1 METGVS
7 RDFQLA
13 PPSRTHKTGET
24 GMPAP
29 GRSRFHGISTSLT
42 LDFDRKLKLTDDFPS
57 AGTPFSWARE
67 SRLFVVPFSRP
78 KGRTERCCLP
88 SLILSAAQNPLP
100 LLLIYRATSRGSAGG
115 DGTPR
120 GAPPAFSVDEGGR
133 PSRRWGRPS
142 RGGGQRQGTGR
153 DSRILSAPAAVP
165 ARRGGRSGATA
176 SPFRRNGITVPARR
190 HHRSGATRKASRT
203 ESKLRRAA
211 KGYANAS
218 PSRFARSARH
228 PAGEQISSFLS
239 KGRGGSPLP
248 PARCRLFAPREMR
261 CFCMKTASHR
271 RKWTVLSLSFL
282 SAYSGR
288 EKSFQSSGAT
298 AVPSGRT

>member
-1 METGVS
+1 MRTHIIPYSRLPVQSLMETGVS

-115 DGTPR
+115 RRHPSRSPSRLLR
-120 GAPPAFSVDEGGR
+120 GRRGSTFAKMGGR
-133 PSRRWGRPS
+133 PSRRWGVVIRGRVGSPFADE
-142 RGGGQRQGTGR
+142 GGGGAQGQGTGR

-176 SPFRRNGITVPARR
+176 SPFRRNGIAVPAQR
-190 HHRSGATRKASRT
+190 HHRSGAT
-203 ESKLRRAA
+203 
-211 KGYANAS
+211 G
-218 PSRFARSARH
+218 
-228 PAGEQISSFLS
+228 Q
-239 KGRGGSPLP
+239 
-248 PARCRLFAPREMR
+248 PR
-261 CFCMKTASHR
+261 
-271 RKWTVLSLSFL
+271 
-282 SAYSGR
+282 
-288 EKSFQSSGAT
+288 QGA
-298 AVPSGRT
+298 

>member
-1 METGVS
+1 MRTHIIPYSRLPVQSLMETGVS

-100 LLLIYRATSRGSAGG
+100 LLFIYRATSRGSAGG

-120 GAPPAFSVDEGGR
+120 GAPPAFSVDERGR
-133 PSRRWGRPS
+133 PSRT
-142 RGGGQRQGTGR
+142 GGGAKGR
-153 DSRILSAPAAVP
+153 ERGETAAFFPHRAAVP
-165 ARRGGRSGATA
+165 VERGGRSGATA
-176 SPFRRNGITVPARR
+176 SPFRRNGIAVPARR
-190 HHRSGATRKASRT
+190 HRGSGATGLSEKSPRPKHP
-203 ESKLRRAA
+203 
-211 KGYANAS
+211 
-218 PSRFARSARH
+218 PSRVKRQNRVPIRH
-228 PAGEQISSFLS
+228 RIREDVIRKQTAG
-239 KGRGGSPLP
+239 
-248 PARCRLFAPREMR
+248 
-261 CFCMKTASHR
+261 
-271 RKWTVLSLSFL
+271 
-282 SAYSGR
+282 
-288 EKSFQSSGAT
+288 
-298 AVPSGRT
+298 

>member
-88 SLILSAAQNPLP
+88 SLILSAAQTPLS
-100 LLLIYRATSRGSAGG
+100 LLLIYRATSKGSAGAV
-115 DGTPR
+115 DTPR
-120 GAPPAFSVDEGGR
+120 GAPPAFSVDEGGVV
-133 PSRRWGRPS
+133 
-142 RGGGQRQGTGR
+142 RGDGGSTFARGGQRQGTGR
-153 DSRILSAPAAVP
+153 DSRILSAS
-165 ARRGGRSGATA
+165 RGRSSRTGW
-176 SPFRRNGITVPARR
+176 PFRRDGITVPAQRDCPER
-190 HHRSGATRKASRT
+190 VHVRTAGAAVLCRPHNNGPWRSEESRP
-203 ESKLRRAA
+203 ES
-211 KGYANAS
+211 Y
-218 PSRFARSARH
+218 
-228 PAGEQISSFLS
+228 S
-239 KGRGGSPLP
+239 KNLE
-248 PARCRLFAPREMR
+248 L
-261 CFCMKTASHR
+261 
-271 RKWTVLSLSFL
+271 
-282 SAYSGR
+282 
-288 EKSFQSSGAT
+288 
-298 AVPSGRT
+298 

>member
-120 GAPPAFSVDEGGR
+120 GAPPAFSVDEGGVV
-133 PSRRWGRPS
+133 
-142 RGGGQRQGTGR
+142 RGDGGSTFARGGQRQGTGR
-153 DSRILSAPAAVP
+153 DSRILSAS
-165 ARRGGRSGATA
+165 RGGSGETGW
-176 SPFRRNGITVPARR
+176 PFRRNGIGVPAQR
-190 HHRSGATRKASRT
+190 HHRSGATASRF
-203 ESKLRRAA
+203 RRNGATPPRDGA
-211 KGYANAS
+211 GLSGSGICATRSETLGVPAE
-218 PSRFARSARH
+218 RFPEFVLCTFRRSSMF
-228 PAGEQISSFLS
+228 SS
-239 KGRGGSPLP
+239 
-248 PARCRLFAPREMR
+248 RLFI
-261 CFCMKTASHR
+261 CFHNKTAIFTS
-271 RKWTVLSLSFL
+271 KTPLLLSRNGPF
-282 SAYSGR
+282 SALGWSTRPGTR
-288 EKSFQSSGAT
+288 PIAGLFTDGTSSP
-298 AVPSGRT
+298 V